1 MRLEDV
7 GEDLKILEKQLVK
20 YAQDPKKVKS
30 LEPGAIEMRLSV
42 KNYETAIDKLVRF
55 QNAMQSEMQDKLKK
69 AYQIVEAAP
78 DDSEAFAQYS
88 FLTENAEFK
97 AGFEQII
104 TLLNEEKQ
112 KNAVLTL

>member
-1 MRLEDV
+1 MSL
-7 GEDLKILEKQLVK
+7 LVK
-20 YAQDPKKVKS
+20 S
-30 LEPGAIEMRLSV
+30 
-42 KNYETAIDKLVRF
+42 YERIIDKLNWF
-55 QNAMQSEMQDKLKK
+55 QHAMQSDMQEKLKK
-69 AYQIVEAAP
+69 AYQTVEAAP

-88 FLTENAEFK
+88 FVTENADFK

>member
-7 GEDLKILEKQLVK
+7 GEDLKIIEKQLIK

-55 QNAMQSEMQDKLKK
+55 
-69 AYQIVEAAP
+69 
-78 DDSEAFAQYS
+78 
-88 FLTENAEFK
+88 
-97 AGFEQII
+97 
-104 TLLNEEKQ
+104 
-112 KNAVLTL
+112 